1 MRDSFRLLDSHVH
14 LLDKRFTGR
23 LESVLDRAAQAG
35 VERMFCNA
43 TQESDWQEILNL
55 SKTTPAVL
63 PFLGIHPWF
72 ADTVTEGWEKRLD
85 DLLAT
90 HRTGLGETGLDKR
103 CGVNPDLQE
112 EVFLIQLRLALKHD
126 LPLVIHCLHRWGRL
140 IELLETHLQGDQK
153 IPLMIHS
160 FSGSEEIMRRLVH
173 LGCFI
178 SYSMRLTDASQG
190 QLRKTFKATPL
201 ERILIETDAP
211 DQLNVDFLV
220 SDNEQSAGNEPS
232 HIRELSA
239 FAADLREMNTS
250 EFCVQIWKNGEIYSH
265 SALPR

>member
-14 LLDKRFTGR
+14 LLDKRFAGR
-23 LESVLDRAAQAG
+23 LESVLERAAQAG
-35 VERMFCNA
+35 VERMFCNS
-43 TQESDWQEILNL
+43 TQESEWQEILNL
-55 SKTTPAVL
+55 SKTAPAVL

-72 ADTVTEGWEKRLD
+72 VDTVTEGWEKRLD

-90 HRTGLGETGLDKR
+90 HRAGVGETGLDKK
-103 CGVNPDLQE
+103 CGVRQDLQE

-140 IELLETHLQGDQK
+140 IELLESHLKGNLK
-153 IPLMIHS
+153 VPLMIHS
-160 FSGSEEIMRRLVH
+160 FSGSVEIMRRLVH

-178 SYSMRLTDASQG
+178 SYSMRLTDTSQG
-190 QLRKTFKATPL
+190 HLRNTFKATPL

-211 DQLNVDFLV
+211 DQLNVHLLALK
-220 SDNEQSAGNEPS
+220 NEKSAGNEPS
-232 HIRELSA
+232 YIRELSA

-250 EFCVQIWKNGEIYSH
+250 EFCAQIWKNGEIYSH

>member
-1 MRDSFRLLDSHVH
+1 MDPFRLLDSHVH
-14 LLDKRFTGR
+14 LLDTRLAGR
-23 LESVLDRAAQAG
+23 LESVLERAARAG
-35 VERMFCNA
+35 VERMFCNS
-43 TQESDWQEILNL
+43 TRESDWQEVLNL

-90 HRTGLGETGLDKR
+90 HRAGIGETGLDKR
-103 CGVNPDLQE
+103 CDVHQDLQE
-112 EVFLIQLRLALKHD
+112 EVFLSQLRLAVKHKI
-126 LPLVIHCLHRWGRL
+126 PLVIHCLHRWGRL
-140 IELLETHLQGDQK
+140 IELLETHLKGNLK
-153 IPLMIHS
+153 VPFMIHS
-160 FSGSEEIMRRLVH
+160 FSGSVEIMRRLVH

-190 QLRKTFKATPL
+190 QLRQTFKATPL

-211 DQLNVDFLV
+211 DQLNVHLLAL
-220 SDNEQSAGNEPS
+220 NIEKSADNEPS
-232 HIRELSA
+232 YIRDLFA
-239 FAADLREMNTS
+239 YAADLREMNTS
-250 EFCVQIWKNGEIYSH
+250 EFCARIWKNGEIYSH

>member
-1 MRDSFRLLDSHVH
+1 MMDSFRLLDSHVH
-14 LLDKRFTGR
+14 LQDKRFVGR
-23 LESVLDRAAQAG
+23 LENVLDRAARAG

-43 TQESDWQEILNL
+43 TQESDWQGVLNI
-55 SKTTPAVL
+55 SKANSAVL

-72 ADTVTEGWEKRLD
+72 ADTVTEGWDKRLD
-85 DLLAT
+85 ALLAA
-90 HRTGLGETGLDKR
+90 RRAGVGETGLDKR

-112 EVFLIQLRLALKHD
+112 EVFLTQLRLALKHD

-140 IELLETHLQGDQK
+140 IELLETYLQGNRK
-153 IPLMIHS
+153 IPVMIHS

-178 SYSMRLTDASQG
+178 SYSMRLMDASQG

-211 DQLNVDFLV
+211 DQLNVDLLALKK
-220 SDNEQSAGNEPS
+220 EQSADNEPS
-232 HIRELSA
+232 YIRELTA
-239 FAADLREMNTS
+239 FAADLREMNAS
-250 EFCVQIWKNGEIYSH
+250 EFCTQIWKNGEIYSH